1 MNPILELVQVSLDG
15 IVSLRCDNYSSQL
28 SGICKPAK
36 NSLNPTVFILDEG
49 IKEY

>member
-1 MNPILELVQVSLDG
+1 MSPLLELVQVSLDG
-15 IVSLRCDNYSSQL
+15 IVSLRCDNHNNQL
-28 SGICKPAK
+28 SGICKLAQ